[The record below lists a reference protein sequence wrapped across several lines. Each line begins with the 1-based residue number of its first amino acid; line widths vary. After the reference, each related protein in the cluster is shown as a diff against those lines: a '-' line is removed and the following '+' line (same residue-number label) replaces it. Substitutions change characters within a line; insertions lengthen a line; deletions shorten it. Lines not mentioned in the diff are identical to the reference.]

1 MTAVQERRLR
11 ELRSRVLVRAFD
23 HRQRRHA
30 RGVWFRLR
38 RVLAFAREAY
48 AVPPDE
54 ASRLIAEGHRP
65 ESVGRELEPPRV
77 ILFVPAERVARIATA
92 RPLAVRL
99 SAEVLSA
106 ECLALVPFEAEA
118 ARFADGWSLR
128 PAAARTA
135 R

>member
-38 RVLAFAREAY
+38 RVLALARDAY
-48 AVPPDE
+48 ALPRDE
-54 ASRLIAEGHRP
+54 AERLMAEGHRP
-65 ESVGRELEPPRV
+65 DPVGQELEPPRV
-77 ILFVPAERVARIATA
+77 VLFVPAERVAEIASA

-99 SAEVLSA
+99 SADLLSA
-106 ECLALVPFEAEA
+106 ECLALVQFPT
-118 ARFADGWSLR
+118 GPS
-128 PAAARTA
+128 TT
-135 R
+135 

>member
-23 HRQRRHA
+23 YRQRRHA

-48 AVPPDE
+48 ALPRSE
-54 ASRLIAEGHRP
+54 AERLIAEGYQP
-65 ESVGRELEPPRV
+65 EPVGRELEPARI
-77 ILFVPAERVARIATA
+77 ILYVSRERVAGISSA

-99 SAEVLSA
+99 SAELLSA
-106 ECLALVPFEAEA
+106 EFLALVPFEVEA
-118 ARFADGWSLR
+118 GTVR
-128 PAAARTA
+128 
-135 R
+135 